1 MPAINKKIF
10 QEYLIPVGVNIL
22 VKEGD
27 SVLKGQPLSEGPMD
41 LRELMAY
48 KGIEAVKQ
56 YIINEI
62 QKIYIPE
69 GTSINDKHIE
79 IIVRQMLGRV
89 LIKDAGDT
97 DFMVGD
103 IVEKSKFK
111 EVNREAKKTGKTPAK
126 GIQLIMGITRAS
138 LTTESFLSAA
148 SFQETSRVLVNAA
161 CEGKVDILRGLKEN
175 VIIGKLIPVGTGFTG
190 INEEEIR
197 LLKEKFYPAPPE
209 ETEEEIDVVEKT

>member
-1 MPAINKKIF
+1 
-10 QEYLIPVGVNIL
+10 
-22 VKEGD
+22 
-27 SVLKGQPLSEGPMD
+27 
-41 LRELMAY
+41 
-48 KGIEAVKQ
+48 
-56 YIINEI
+56 
-62 QKIYIPE
+62 
-69 GTSINDKHIE
+69 
-79 IIVRQMLGRV
+79 MLGRV

>member
-1 MPAINKKIF
+1 M
-10 QEYLIPVGVNIL
+10 GVNIL